1 MHAKR
6 PLRFSEGG
14 LAVLALGISL
24 TIIALLSPASAPTF
38 VLWLIG
44 LGLLS
49 FWAGRE
55 FATPKKKE
63 D

>member
-1 MHAKR
+1 M
-6 PLRFSEGG
+6 
-14 LAVLALGISL
+14 LALGISL
-24 TIIALLSPASAPTF
+24 TIIALLSTASVPTF